1 MSAYDHKAKGK
12 CTEDVEFELFSCLS
26 FTSCFA
32 FLHTQLMA
40 FSY

>member
-32 FLHTQLMA
+32 LPFEFFIHN
-40 FSY
+40 